1 MATTES
7 RSGFRLPWSSNTDE
21 HGTPTASP
29 DSGWQTDG
37 SDARAESATDGP
49 PTDVVETGETSTP
62 PPTDG
67 FPATEDGV
75 AVTGQADVPSEP
87 TQEATEPMAPAD
99 TETAIA
105 RNAAPSRKQNKFLA
119 DLTRAM
125 QAAAETARESS
136 LGQFQAEA
144 KSFVEGIHSRS
155 ATEAADLRK
164 RADDDIA
171 EIREWSKVEIARIR
185 EETEGRISGRKARLE
200 TQIEE
205 HAARIE
211 HEIERLQSRVT
222 SFEGEMDG
230 FFERLRGEEDPTRF
244 AAMAENLPEAPAF
257 EAVVAGADIDQ
268 WVTEGV
274 VEVAAQPETET
285 QPEAVADAD
294 VLAEPEVVAEV
305 AQETAAVAGTV
316 EEWASDPA
324 NDFATETV
332 TEIETA
338 REPEAVA
345 ETEAA
350 PEAGASVE
358 AEQTD
363 GDPRL
368 AAFGFTT
375 DFAAAEAEAAA
386 AADATGEGEE
396 IPVISDDALAARL
409 AGLVPAHTD
418 DENGAT
424 ATAQT
429 TSVVVVGLVSVAS
442 IASFKRHLGRLAGV
456 HSVGVSS
463 GPDGE
468 FLFTVSHGDDVVLGD
483 AIPNL
488 PGFGARVVESDAGTI
503 RVTARDLESES

>member
-21 HGTPTASP
+21 NGTPTASP

-37 SDARAESATDGP
+37 SDARAESATDAP
-49 PTDVVETGETSTP
+49 ATDAVETGETSTSP
-62 PPTDG
+62 STDG
-67 FPATEDGV
+67 FAATEDGV

-99 TETAIA
+99 TETATA

-119 DLTRAM
+119 DLTKAM

-171 EIREWSKVEIARIR
+171 EIREWSKAEIARIR

-200 TQIEE
+200 TEIEE

-222 SFEGEMDG
+222 SFEAEMDG

-257 EAVVAGADIDQ
+257 EAVLAGADIDQ

-274 VEVAAQPETET
+274 VEVAT
-285 QPEAVADAD
+285 QPEAVAETD
-294 VLAEPEVVAEV
+294 VLAEPEVVAED
-305 AQETAAVAGTV
+305 AQETDADPGTDK
-316 EEWASDPA
+316 EWASDPA

-332 TEIETA
+332 TEIQTA
-338 REPEAVA
+338 PASEAVA
-345 ETEAA
+345 ETETA
-350 PEAGASVE
+350 PEAEVTLE
-358 AEQTD
+358 TEQTD
-363 GDPRL
+363 VDPRL

-424 ATAQT
+424 TTAQT

-468 FLFTVSHGDDVVLGD
+468 FLFTVSHGDDVVLRD

-488 PGFGARVVESDAGTI
+488 PGFGARVVESDAGSI
-503 RVTARDLESES
+503 RVTARDPESES

>member
-1 MATTES
+1 MATTKS

-21 HGTPTASP
+21 NGTPIASP
-29 DSGWQTDG
+29 DGGRQTDG
-37 SDARAESATDGP
+37 TDARAESATDAP
-49 PTDVVETGETSTP
+49 ATDAVATGETSTSP
-62 PPTDG
+62 STDG
-67 FPATEDGV
+67 FAATEDGV
-75 AVTGQADVPSEP
+75 SVTGQADVPSEP

-99 TETAIA
+99 TETATG

-125 QAAAETARESS
+125 QAAAETARETS

-144 KSFVEGIHSRS
+144 KSFVEGIHGRS

-171 EIREWSKVEIARIR
+171 EIREWSKAEIARIR

-222 SFEGEMDG
+222 SFEAEMDG

-257 EAVVAGADIDQ
+257 EAVLAGADIDQ

-274 VEVAAQPETET
+274 DEVAAQPEAEA
-285 QPEAVADAD
+285 QPVAAAEAD

-305 AQETAAVAGTV
+305 AQETEAVAGTV
-316 EEWASDPA
+316 QEWASDPA

-332 TEIETA
+332 TETVP
-338 REPEAVA
+338 EPEAIA
-345 ETEAA
+345 ETEAG
-350 PEAGASVE
+350 PEAEASVE
-358 AEQTD
+358 TEPTD
-363 GDPRL
+363 VDPRL

-418 DENGAT
+418 DDNGAT
-424 ATAQT
+424 GTAQT

-468 FLFTVSHGDDVVLGD
+468 FLFTVSHGDDVVLRD

-503 RVTARDLESES
+503 RVTARDPESES